1 MLITIGQLE
10 EWAASKDICKWFVA
24 RFPSGGAEYHK
35 VLDALSEEDES
46 YYANYL
52 MDCAGP
58 DYSIVRQ
65 FNAPYSGKTLFCA
78 GRIVSNSEN
87 LS

>member
-10 EWAASKDICKWFVA
+10 EWAASKDMCKWFVA
-24 RFPSGGAEYHK
+24 RFPSGGDEYQK

-78 GRIVSNSEN
+78 GRIV
-87 LS
+87 